1 LKNIIVGCG
10 GGTTTSIKEIEEQVR
25 LHGSLKNSIQALKK
39 EERDLMIRKQA
50 LESENDILSANNEGL
65 KKAGENVTEIFKK
78 VVENYMNLIGAATDS
93 FLISI
98 AKSGKVLEKRY
109 DESGNIIRRSAV
121 EIKEYLEAA
130 KSDF

>member
-65 KKAGENVTEIFKK
+65 KKAGENVTEIFKLFRSLPCLAIRSLNRSQK
-78 VVENYMNLIGAATDS
+78 YHLLVARIKKDALPVVIFNP
-93 FLISI
+93 
-98 AKSGKVLEKRY
+98 
-109 DESGNIIRRSAV
+109 IIPC
-121 EIKEYLEAA
+121 
-130 KSDF
+130 FCC